1 MRKTLPLLLLLLLC
15 AAPDA
20 AGQSAAR
27 IRRDAAYLQ
36 AEGRAETLH
45 AADSMAL
52 TGLAAKVAARSGL
65 GAELGATYLEDL
77 RRSASRIV
85 EGRYTVLRYLPADE
99 LGRVF
104 APRMERV
111 QALAQRAEQTGDPQ
125 FYTLAYTLA
134 RSLPAYPADLLES
147 LRRKSSGSWSVE
159 DFTSR
164 EAEAVLAALEPRAAR
179 ADARETERTARPAV
193 RPAPAPAPSQE
204 RIVIQDTVVVEREL
218 GRFEVEH
225 TFRRRDT
232 VVVIPGSR
240 VREGIAATPTVQAS
254 QPRRLH
260 GFVLAQAGV
269 FPEPSGGLVLGL
281 RGDALWGGYLAAR
294 SNFRAV
300 APDYDCGSDG
310 RADFGPVWTSGARQ
324 ASRFTVAGG
333 VWYAASEWL
342 KVYAG
347 AGYGRRT
354 LCWEDTEG
362 AWARVTDYSAA
373 GPALDAGLIFSF
385 GRFALSLGGEVIAF
399 RQFGVSLG
407 AGVCF

>member
-36 AEGRAETLH
+36 AEGRAATLH

-52 TGLAAKVAARSGL
+52 AGLAAKVAARSGL
-65 GAELGATYLEDL
+65 SAELGATYLEDL

-85 EGRYTVLRYLPADE
+85 EGRYTVLRYLPADD

-111 QALAQRAEQTGDPQ
+111 QVLTQRAEQTGDPQ

-134 RSLPAYPADLLES
+134 RGLPDYPADLLET
-147 LRRKSSGSWSVE
+147 LRQKSSGNWSVE

-164 EAEAVLAALEPRAAR
+164 EAEAVLAALEPRTVPHR
-179 ADARETERTARPAV
+179 DARETERPERPAV
-193 RPAPAPAPSQE
+193 RPAPAPSPE
-204 RIVIQDTVVVEREL
+204 RIVIQDTVVTEREL

-232 VVVIPGSR
+232 VVVILGNR
-240 VREGIAATPTVQAS
+240 VRESIAVTPPVQAS

-269 FPEPSGGLVLGL
+269 FPELSGGLVLGL
-281 RGDALWGGYLAAR
+281 RGGALWGGYLAAR

-333 VWYAASEWL
+333 AWYAASDWL
-342 KVYAG
+342 RVYAG
-347 AGYGRRT
+347 TGYGRRT

-362 AWARVTDYSAA
+362 AWVRVTDYSAA

-385 GRFALSLGGEVIAF
+385 GRFALSLGGEAIAF

-407 AGVCF
+407 AGFCF